1 MTARAE
7 GIELSVCDRGLES
20 EFLPR
25 HRHASPVDAAT
36 MSRGSDVGVL
46 SEAGTSRVRE
56 SFASSRHQLR
66 QALGPAGFVC
76 TGQTSVLDVARNLWG
91 SFLYL

>member
-66 QALGPAGFVC
+66 QALGPAGFIR
-76 TGQTSVLDVARNLWG
+76 TGQTSVLHVVRNL
-91 SFLYL
+91 